1 MSVKGVEDV
10 ERNKKNSL
18 PFLLLFCESWIL
30 VKKNPNRKIVS
41 FYLRKMYSKNEI
53 LPFLRDNNRKTLWK
67 SFEYYIHL
75 RWITV
80 FTDYC
85 NCYSR
90 MSLPRILLKSYLM
103 SFIILVFLVTPLRTD
118 VRLEEYLEPCLK
130 SLTYSAPT
138 PQSGQTHSNN
148 SSAVVDELFE
158 CVWPFCVVGT

>member
-18 PFLLLFCESWIL
+18 PFLLLFYESWIL
-30 VKKNPNRKIVS
+30 VKKNPDRKLFS

-53 LPFLRDNNRKTLWK
+53 VPFLRENNRKTLWK

-75 RWITV
+75 RWIAV
-80 FTDYC
+80 FTDYW
-85 NCYSR
+85 NRYNR
-90 MSLPRILLKSYLM
+90 PSLPRILLKNYLM

-118 VRLEEYLEPCLK
+118 IRLEEYLEPCQK

-138 PQSGQTHSNN
+138 PQNGETHSNN
-148 SSAVVDELFE
+148 SSAVADELFE